1 MSMTSGKAEVEILF
15 HCFYM
20 PLGITGGH
28 PILSIRW
35 PLTPMPEAEIAQI
48 FDTLSFN
55 LGSTNTVLIR
65 DGDLN
70 IVVDPGII
78 QLGRYG
84 AFQKRLV
91 ELGLTPGDIDMV
103 VNTHCHY
110 DHIESNYL
118 FKGKP
123 LVVHEKELEYCAQLY
138 WPEFAEAFMGIMEV
152 DAIDGPREISG
163 NVRVIET
170 LGHTPGSI
178 SVLAETEVGL
188 VACIGDAAIVREDLL
203 EFRVPSVVTKN
214 IAPEVSVNSLKR
226 VAAFKPYMVIPGHD
240 APFDPAT
247 GKAL

>member
-1 MSMTSGKAEVEILF
+1 MVAGKAEVDILF

-20 PLGITGGH
+20 PLGVTGGH
-28 PILSIRW
+28 PVLSIRW
-35 PLTPMPEAEIAQI
+35 PLTPMPEPEIADI
-48 FDTLSFN
+48 FETRTFN
-55 LGSTNTVLIR
+55 LGSTNTILIR
-65 DGDLN
+65 DGGLN
-70 IVVDPGII
+70 IVVDPGIL

-84 AFQKRLV
+84 AFQKRLA
-91 ELGLTPGDIDMV
+91 ELGLEPGDIDMV

-123 LVVHEKELEYCAQLY
+123 LVVHEKEVEYCSDLY
-138 WPEFAEAFMGIMEV
+138 WPEFTEAFMGIMEI
-152 DAIDGPREISG
+152 DAVSG
-163 NVRVIET
+163 EKKLSENVSLIET

-178 SVLAETEVGL
+178 SVLAETGEGL

-226 VAAFKPYMVIPGHD
+226 IAALNPFMVVPGHD
-240 APFDPAT
+240 APFDPKT

>member
-1 MSMTSGKAEVEILF
+1 MVAGKAEVDILF

-20 PLGITGGH
+20 PLGVTGGH
-28 PILSIRW
+28 PVLSIRW
-35 PLTPMPEAEIAQI
+35 PLTPMPEPEIAEI
-48 FDTLSFN
+48 FETLTFN

-65 DGDLN
+65 DEGMN
-70 IVVDPGII
+70 IVVDPGIL

-84 AFQKRLV
+84 AFQKRL
-91 ELGLTPGDIDMV
+91 EEFGLEPGDIDLV

-118 FKGKP
+118 FRGKP
-123 LVVHEKELEYCAQLY
+123 LVVHEKEIEYCSNLY
-138 WPEFAEAFMGIMEV
+138 WPEFTEAFMGIMEI
-152 DAIDGPREISG
+152 DAVSG
-163 NVRVIET
+163 EKKLSENTRVIET

-178 SVLAETEVGL
+178 SVLAETEEGL

-226 VAAFKPYMVIPGHD
+226 IAALEPFMVVPGHD
-240 APFDPAT
+240 APFDPKT

>member
-1 MSMTSGKAEVEILF
+1 MTSKKAEVDILF

-20 PLGITGGH
+20 TLGVTKGH
-28 PILSIRW
+28 PVLSFQW
-35 PLTPMPEAEIAQI
+35 PLTPMPEPEVIEVYKGL
-48 FDTLSFN
+48 TFN
-55 LGSTNTVLIR
+55 LGSTNTVLVR
-65 DGDLN
+65 DEGMN

-84 AFQKRLV
+84 AFQKRLA
-91 ELGLTPGDIDMV
+91 EFDLTPDDIDVV

-123 LVVHEKELEYCAQLY
+123 LIVHEKELEYCGQLY
-138 WPEFAEAFMGIMEV
+138 WPEFADAFMGIMEV
-152 DAIDGPREISG
+152 DAISGPKKLNE

-178 SVLAETEVGL
+178 SVIAETEKGL
-188 VACIGDAAIVREDLL
+188 VASIGDAAIVKEDLL

-214 IAPEVSVNSLKR
+214 IAPEVSVDSLKKI
-226 VAAFKPYMVIPGHD
+226 AALNPVLVIPGHD
-240 APFDPAT
+240 APFSP
-247 GKAL
+247 GG

>member
-1 MSMTSGKAEVEILF
+1 MVTGKAEVDILF

-20 PLGITGGH
+20 PLGVTGGH
-28 PILSIRW
+28 PVLSIRW
-35 PLTPMPEAEIAQI
+35 PLTPMPEPEIAEI
-48 FDTLSFN
+48 FETLTFN

-65 DGDLN
+65 DEGMN
-70 IVVDPGII
+70 VIVDPGIL

-84 AFQKRLV
+84 AFQKRLA
-91 ELGLTPGDIDMV
+91 EFGLEPGDIDMV

-118 FKGKP
+118 FRGKP
-123 LVVHEKELEYCAQLY
+123 LVVHEKEVEYCSNLY
-138 WPEFAEAFMGIMEV
+138 WPEFTEAFMGIMEV
-152 DAIDGPREISG
+152 DAVSG
-163 NVRVIET
+163 EKKLSENLRVIET

-178 SVLAETEVGL
+178 SVLAETDEGL
-188 VACIGDAAIVREDLL
+188 VACIGDAAVVREDLL

-226 VAAFKPYMVIPGHD
+226 IAALEPFMVIPGHD
-240 APFDPAT
+240 APFDPRT

>member
-1 MSMTSGKAEVEILF
+1 MVAGKAEVDILF

-20 PLGITGGH
+20 PLGVTGGH
-28 PILSIRW
+28 PVLSIRW
-35 PLTPMPEAEIAQI
+35 PLTPMPEPEIAEI
-48 FDTLSFN
+48 FETLTFN

-65 DGDLN
+65 DEGMN
-70 IVVDPGII
+70 VVVDPGII

-84 AFQKRLV
+84 AFQKRLA
-91 ELGLTPGDIDMV
+91 EFGLEPGDIDMV

-118 FKGKP
+118 FRGKP
-123 LVVHEKELEYCAQLY
+123 LVVHEKEVEYCSNLY
-138 WPEFAEAFMGIMEV
+138 WPEFTDAFMGIMEI
-152 DAIDGPREISG
+152 DAVSG
-163 NVRVIET
+163 EKKLSENLRVIET

-178 SVLAETEVGL
+178 SVLAETDEGL

-226 VAAFKPYMVIPGHD
+226 IAALDPFMVIPGHD
-240 APFDPAT
+240 APFDPKT

>member
-1 MSMTSGKAEVEILF
+1 MVAGKAEVDILF

-20 PLGITGGH
+20 PLGVTGGH

-35 PLTPMPEAEIAQI
+35 PLTPMPEPEIAEI
-48 FDTLSFN
+48 FETLTFN

-65 DGDLN
+65 DQGMN
-70 IVVDPGII
+70 VVVDPGIL

-84 AFQKRLV
+84 AFQKRLA
-91 ELGLTPGDIDMV
+91 EFGLEPGDIDMV

-118 FKGKP
+118 FRGKP
-123 LVVHEKELEYCAQLY
+123 LVVHEKEVEYCSNLY
-138 WPEFAEAFMGIMEV
+138 WPEFTDAFMGIMEI
-152 DAIDGPREISG
+152 DAVSG
-163 NVRVIET
+163 EKKLSENLRVIET

-178 SVLAETEVGL
+178 SVLAETDEGL

-226 VAAFKPYMVIPGHD
+226 IAALNPFMVIPGHD
-240 APFDPAT
+240 APFDPRT

>member
-1 MSMTSGKAEVEILF
+1 MVTGKAEVDILF

-20 PLGITGGH
+20 PLGVTGGH
-28 PILSIRW
+28 PVLSIRW
-35 PLTPMPEAEIAQI
+35 PLTPMPEPEIAEL
-48 FDTLSFN
+48 FETRTFN

-65 DGDLN
+65 DEGMN
-70 IVVDPGII
+70 VIVDPGIL

-84 AFQKRLV
+84 AFQKRLA
-91 ELGLTPGDIDMV
+91 ELGLKPGDIDMV

-118 FKGKP
+118 FRGKP
-123 LVVHEKELEYCAQLY
+123 LVVHEKEVEYCNNLY
-138 WPEFAEAFMGIMEV
+138 WPEFTEAFMGIMEI
-152 DAIDGPREISG
+152 DAVSG
-163 NVRVIET
+163 EKKLSENLRVIET

-178 SVLAETEVGL
+178 SVLAETEEGL

-214 IAPEVSVNSLKR
+214 ISPEVSVNSLKR
-226 VAAFKPYMVIPGHD
+226 IAALDPFMVIPGHD
-240 APFDPAT
+240 APFDPQT

>member
-1 MSMTSGKAEVEILF
+1 MVAGKAEVVILF

-20 PLGITGGH
+20 PLGVTGGH

-35 PLTPMPEAEIAQI
+35 PLTPMPEPEVAEI
-48 FDTLSFN
+48 FETRTFN

-65 DGDLN
+65 DGGLN
-70 IVVDPGII
+70 IVVDPGIL

-84 AFQKRLV
+84 VFQKRLA
-91 ELGLTPGDIDMV
+91 ELGLETGDIDMV

-118 FKGKP
+118 FRGKP
-123 LVVHEKELEYCAQLY
+123 LVVHEKEIEYCNNLY
-138 WPEFAEAFMGIMEV
+138 WPEFTEAFMGIMEI
-152 DAIDGPREISG
+152 DAVSG
-163 NVRVIET
+163 EKKLSENVRVIET

-178 SVLAETEVGL
+178 SVLAETGEGL

-226 VAAFKPYMVIPGHD
+226 IAALEPFMVIPGHD
-240 APFDPAT
+240 APFDPRT

>member
-1 MSMTSGKAEVEILF
+1 MVAGKAEVDILF

-20 PLGITGGH
+20 PLGVTGGH
-28 PILSIRW
+28 PVLSIRW
-35 PLTPMPEAEIAQI
+35 PLTPMPEPEIADI
-48 FDTLSFN
+48 FETRTFN

-65 DGDLN
+65 DGGLN
-70 IVVDPGII
+70 IVVDPGIL

-84 AFQKRLV
+84 AFQKRLA
-91 ELGLTPGDIDMV
+91 ELGLESGDIDMV

-110 DHIESNYL
+110 DHIEANYL

-123 LVVHEKELEYCAQLY
+123 LIVHEKEVEYCNNLY
-138 WPEFAEAFMGIMEV
+138 WPEFTEAFMGIMDI
-152 DAIDGPREISG
+152 DAVSG
-163 NVRVIET
+163 EKRLTENVRVIET

-178 SVLAETEVGL
+178 SVLVETGEGL
-188 VACIGDAAIVREDLL
+188 VACIGDAAIVREDFL

-226 VAAFKPYMVIPGHD
+226 IAALNPIKVVPGHD
-240 APFDPAT
+240 AAFDPRT

>member
-1 MSMTSGKAEVEILF
+1 MVAGKAEVDILF

-20 PLGITGGH
+20 PLGVTGGH
-28 PILSIRW
+28 PVLSIRW
-35 PLTPMPEAEIAQI
+35 PLTPMPEPEIADI
-48 FDTLSFN
+48 FETRTFN

-65 DGDLN
+65 DGGLN
-70 IVVDPGII
+70 IVVDPGIL

-84 AFQKRLV
+84 AFQKRLA
-91 ELGLTPGDIDMV
+91 ELSLEPGDIDMV

-118 FKGKP
+118 FRGKP
-123 LVVHEKELEYCAQLY
+123 LGVHEREVEYCSDLY
-138 WPEFAEAFMGIMEV
+138 WPEFTEAFMGIMEI
-152 DAIDGPREISG
+152 DAVSG
-163 NVRVIET
+163 EKKLSENVRVIET

-178 SVLAETEVGL
+178 SVLAETGEGL

-226 VAAFKPYMVIPGHD
+226 ITALEPFMVIPGHD
-240 APFDPAT
+240 APFDPKT

>member
-1 MSMTSGKAEVEILF
+1 MVAGKAEVDILF

-20 PLGITGGH
+20 PLGVTGGH
-28 PILSIRW
+28 PVLSIRW
-35 PLTPMPEAEIAQI
+35 PLTPMPEPEIAEI
-48 FDTLSFN
+48 FETLTFN

-65 DGDLN
+65 DEGMN
-70 IVVDPGII
+70 VVVDPGIL

-84 AFQKRLV
+84 AFQKRLA
-91 ELGLTPGDIDMV
+91 ELGLEPGDIDMV

-110 DHIESNYL
+110 DHIEANYL

-123 LVVHEKELEYCAQLY
+123 LVVHEKEIEYCSNLY
-138 WPEFAEAFMGIMEV
+138 WPEFTEAFMGIMEI
-152 DAIDGPREISG
+152 DAVSG
-163 NVRVIET
+163 EKKLSENLRVIET

-178 SVLAETEVGL
+178 SVLAETEEGL

-226 VAAFKPYMVIPGHD
+226 IAALNPFMVVPGHD
-240 APFDPAT
+240 APFDPKT

>member
-1 MSMTSGKAEVEILF
+1 MVAGKAEVDILF

-20 PLGITGGH
+20 PLGVTGGH
-28 PILSIRW
+28 PVLSIRW
-35 PLTPMPEAEIAQI
+35 PLTPMPEPEIAEI
-48 FDTLSFN
+48 FETRTFN

-65 DGDLN
+65 DEGLN
-70 IVVDPGII
+70 IVVDPGIL

-84 AFQKRLV
+84 AFQKRLA
-91 ELGLTPGDIDMV
+91 EFGLEPGDIDMV

-118 FKGKP
+118 FRGKP
-123 LVVHEKELEYCAQLY
+123 LVVHEKEVEYCSNLY
-138 WPEFAEAFMGIMEV
+138 WPEFTEAFMGIMEI
-152 DAIDGPREISG
+152 DAVSG
-163 NVRVIET
+163 EKLSENVRVIET

-178 SVLAETEVGL
+178 SVLAETGEGL

-226 VAAFKPYMVIPGHD
+226 IAALNPFMVIPGHD
-240 APFDPAT
+240 APFDPKT

>member
-1 MSMTSGKAEVEILF
+1 MVARKAEVDILF

-20 PLGITGGH
+20 PLGVTGGH
-28 PILSIRW
+28 PVLSIRW
-35 PLTPMPEAEIAQI
+35 PLTPMPEPEIADI
-48 FDTLSFN
+48 FETRTFN

-65 DGDLN
+65 DGGLN
-70 IVVDPGII
+70 IVVDPGIL

-84 AFQKRLV
+84 VFQKRLA
-91 ELGLTPGDIDMV
+91 ELGLEPGDIDMV

-123 LVVHEKELEYCAQLY
+123 LVVHEKEVEYCNNLY
-138 WPEFAEAFMGIMEV
+138 WPEFTEAFMGIMKI
-152 DAIDGPREISG
+152 DAVSG
-163 NVRVIET
+163 EKKLSENVRVIET

-178 SVLAETEVGL
+178 SVLAETDEGL

-226 VAAFKPYMVIPGHD
+226 IAALNPFMVIPGHD
-240 APFDPAT
+240 APFDPRT

>member
-1 MSMTSGKAEVEILF
+1 MVDGKAEVDIIF

-20 PLGITGGH
+20 PLGVTGGH

-35 PLTPMPEAEIAQI
+35 PLTPMPEPEIAEI
-48 FDTLSFN
+48 FETRTFN

-65 DGDLN
+65 DGELN
-70 IVVDPGII
+70 IVVDPGIL

-84 AFQKRLV
+84 AFQKRLG
-91 ELGLTPGDIDMV
+91 ELGLKPGDIDMV

-110 DHIESNYL
+110 DHIEANYL

-123 LVVHEKELEYCAQLY
+123 LIVHEKEVEYCSNLY
-138 WPEFAEAFMGIMEV
+138 WPEFTEAFMGIMDV
-152 DAIDGPREISG
+152 DAISREKKLSE

-178 SVLAETEVGL
+178 SVLAETGEGL

-203 EFRVPSVVTKN
+203 ELRMPSVVTKN

-226 VAAFKPYMVIPGHD
+226 IAALNPVMVIPGHD
-240 APFDPAT
+240 TPFDPKT

>member
-1 MSMTSGKAEVEILF
+1 MVTGKAEVDILF

-20 PLGITGGH
+20 PLGVTGGH
-28 PILSIRW
+28 PVLSIRW
-35 PLTPMPEAEIAQI
+35 PLTPMPEPEIAEI
-48 FDTLSFN
+48 FETLTFN

-65 DGDLN
+65 DEGMN
-70 IVVDPGII
+70 VIVDPGIL

-84 AFQKRLV
+84 AFQKRLA
-91 ELGLTPGDIDMV
+91 ELGLEPGDIDMV

-118 FKGKP
+118 FRGKP
-123 LVVHEKELEYCAQLY
+123 LVVHEKEVEYCTNLY
-138 WPEFAEAFMGIMEV
+138 WPEFTEAFMGIMEV
-152 DAIDGPREISG
+152 DAVSG
-163 NVRVIET
+163 EKKLSENLRVIET

-178 SVLAETEVGL
+178 SVLAETDEGL

-226 VAAFKPYMVIPGHD
+226 IAALNPFMVIPGHD
-240 APFDPAT
+240 APFDPRT

>member
-1 MSMTSGKAEVEILF
+1 MVAGKAEVDILF

-20 PLGITGGH
+20 PLGVTGGH
-28 PILSIRW
+28 PVLSIRW
-35 PLTPMPEAEIAQI
+35 PLTPMPEPEIAEI
-48 FDTLSFN
+48 FETRTFN

-65 DGDLN
+65 DEGLN
-70 IVVDPGII
+70 IVVDPGIL

-84 AFQKRLV
+84 ALQKRLA
-91 ELGLTPGDIDMV
+91 ELGLEPGDIDMV

-123 LVVHEKELEYCAQLY
+123 LVVHEKEVEYYSNLY
-138 WPEFAEAFMGIMEV
+138 WPEFTEAFMGIMEI
-152 DAIDGPREISG
+152 DAVSG
-163 NVRVIET
+163 EKKLSENVRVIET

-178 SVLAETEVGL
+178 SVLAETGEGL

-226 VAAFKPYMVIPGHD
+226 IAALEPFMVVPGHD
-240 APFDPAT
+240 APFDPKT

>member
-1 MSMTSGKAEVEILF
+1 MVAGKAEVEILF

-20 PLGITGGH
+20 PLGVTGGH

-35 PLTPMPEAEIAQI
+35 PLTAIPEPEIGKI
-48 FDTLSFN
+48 FETRTFN

-65 DGDLN
+65 DEGMN
-70 IVVDPGII
+70 IIVDPGIL

-84 AFQKRLV
+84 AFQKRLA
-91 ELGLTPGDIDMV
+91 ELGLESEDIDVV

-118 FKGKP
+118 FRGKP
-123 LVVHEKELEYCAQLY
+123 LIVHEKEIEYCSNLY
-138 WPEFAEAFMGIMEV
+138 WPEFTEAFMGIMEV
-152 DAIDGPREISG
+152 DVHSG
-163 NVRVIET
+163 EKKLSENVRVIET

-178 SVLAETEVGL
+178 SVLAETEEGL

-226 VAAFKPYMVIPGHD
+226 IAALNPFMVVPGHD
-240 APFDPAT
+240 SPFDPKT